1 MKGGDEEEETQR
13 PPQLDNSFEWSLTI
27 MGPRRVANEHSFS

>member
-27 MGPRRVANEHSFS
+27 MADPPRGK